1 MTLKFKYMQN
11 FSISL
16 KIYYSVLTDA
26 VFDLWGLILAL
37 FSENCKN
44 YIATALEG
52 MTKCLVTLYIL
63 WEWNAKRKSKA
74 SCKSIQ

>member
-26 VFDLWGLILAL
+26 VFDLWGFILAL
-37 FSENCKN
+37 FSENCKGHCN
-44 YIATALEG
+44 SIARNDQNSY
-52 MTKCLVTLYIL
+52 MTPHIL
-63 WEWNAKRKSKA
+63 WEWNAMRKSKA

>member
-37 FSENCKN
+37 FSENCKGHCN
-44 YIATALEG
+44 SIARNDQKSYDPTHFMG
-52 MTKCLVTLYIL
+52 MKCEEKIPSFL
-63 WEWNAKRKSKA
+63 
-74 SCKSIQ
+74 